1 VAIFKVQV
9 IDAKGKER
17 EVKAT
22 MRFGV
27 YNKQYYGDKL
37 IALFEDLSAAER
49 FIKDGFPDNTVY
61 IVPLTRDPTDH
72 VHGIPTTPTANVD
85 MMKS

>member
-1 VAIFKVQV
+1 VASFTVQV

-37 IALFEDLSAAER
+37 IALFENLAGAER
-49 FIKDGFPDNTVY
+49 WIATGFPENTVY

-72 VHGIPTTPTANVD
+72 VHGHSTTPTANLD